1 MSTNRVWF
9 TPMEQFVIGFWGCY
23 FGATVL
29 MLAGSA
35 LAFRHSLRRIARNA
49 AVSAL
54 ASAFFVVA
62 FLGWLPIDDADT
74 LARLLAHI
82 ASVVSALLAYLL
94 FSVLGVL
101 RQAATRRRTIL
112 ALAALVA
119 VVMGV
124 GWLLAPLQA
133 LALGSAMACLLGG
146 VSLFLAL
153 RSAARSERLARVAV
167 AGLCFMLVALIGLS
181 WIALDRAHVP
191 WQVHAIS
198 AVAGTA
204 YLASMAS
211 VLWLRYFY
219 LFELKEV
226 LAHGPGYDPVTR
238 MRTHAETGNMVGA
251 AFKLYHDDP
260 VPLGMIVVTIANLY
274 TLEKLYG
281 LAAVNH
287 ALFVCAG
294 RLRRSMPGHVDMGRL
309 GEDGFLLLQY
319 NCRDSGALIQLA
331 RRVQTHL
338 SKSVVL
344 NTGVDAHSLEHQ
356 QKQRTRWV
364 ADVGVGVL
372 RMSKADA
379 RAASAVAMGRGM
391 ARTAWSYPSRVAWF
405 DEKSGEI
412 VAMPVIEPA

>member
-1 MSTNRVWF
+1 
-9 TPMEQFVIGFWGCY
+9 MEQLVIGFWGCY
-23 FGATVL
+23 FGAIAL
-29 MLAGSA
+29 MLAASA
-35 LAFRHSLRRIARNA
+35 FAFRHSVRRIARNA

-54 ASAFFVVA
+54 ASAFFVLA
-62 FLGWLPIDDADT
+62 FLGGLPIEDADT

-82 ASVVSALLAYLL
+82 ASVVSALLAYML

-101 RQAATRRRTIL
+101 RQAATRRRTSL
-112 ALAALVA
+112 ALAVLAGG
-119 VVMGV
+119 VMGV
-124 GWLLAPLQA
+124 GWLLPPLQA
-133 LALGSAMACLLGG
+133 LALGAAMACLLGG
-146 VSLFLAL
+146 EALFLAL
-153 RSAARSERLARVAV
+153 RSAARGERLAKVAV

-191 WQVHAIS
+191 WQVHAVS

-204 YLASMAS
+204 FLASMAS

-238 MRTHAETGNMVGA
+238 MRTHAETGNMVAA

-294 RLRRSMPGHVDMGRL
+294 RLRRTMPGHVDMGRL

-331 RRVQTHL
+331 RRVQAHL
-338 SKSVVL
+338 SKSVAL
-344 NTGVDAHSLEHQ
+344 NTGVDAHVLEHQ
-356 QKQRTRWV
+356 QKQRIRWA

-372 RMSKADA
+372 RVSKADA
-379 RAASAVAMGRGM
+379 RSASAVAKGRGM
-391 ARTAWSYPSRVAWF
+391 ACTAWSYPSRVAWF

-412 VAMPVIEPA
+412 VAMPVIEPL

>member
-1 MSTNRVWF
+1 
-9 TPMEQFVIGFWGCY
+9 MEQFVIGFWGCY
-23 FGATVL
+23 FGATAL
-29 MLAGSA
+29 MLVGSA
-35 LAFRHSLRRIARNA
+35 LAYRHSLRRIARNA
-49 AVSAL
+49 GVSAL

-62 FLGWLPIDDADT
+62 FLGWLPIDDAGT

-101 RQAATRRRTIL
+101 RQPAIRRRTML
-112 ALAALVA
+112 ALSTFAAGVL
-119 VVMGV
+119 GV
-124 GWLLAPLQA
+124 GWLLEPLQA
-133 LALGSAMACLLGG
+133 LALSAAMACLLGG
-146 VSLFLAL
+146 VALFLAV
-153 RSAARSERLARVAV
+153 RSAARGERLARVAV
-167 AGLCFMLVALIGLS
+167 AGLCFMLLAVVGLS
-181 WIALDRAHVP
+181 WIALDRAQVP
-191 WQVHAIS
+191 WQVHALS

-204 YLASMAS
+204 YLASMAT
-211 VLWLRYFY
+211 VMWLRYFY

-251 AFKLYHDDP
+251 AFKLYQDDP

-274 TLEKLYG
+274 MLEKLYG
-281 LAAVNH
+281 LSAVNH

-309 GEDGFLLLQY
+309 GDDGFLLLTY
-319 NCRDSGALIQLA
+319 NCKDSGALIELG
-331 RRVQTHL
+331 RRVQAHL

-344 NTGVDAHSLEHQ
+344 NTGTDANALEHQ
-356 QKQRTRWV
+356 QKQRTRWA

-372 RMSKADA
+372 RVSKADA
-379 RAASAVAMGRGM
+379 RAATVVAMGRGM
-391 ARTAWSYPSRVAWF
+391 SRTAWSYPSRVAWF

-412 VAMPVIEPA
+412 AAMPVIEPA